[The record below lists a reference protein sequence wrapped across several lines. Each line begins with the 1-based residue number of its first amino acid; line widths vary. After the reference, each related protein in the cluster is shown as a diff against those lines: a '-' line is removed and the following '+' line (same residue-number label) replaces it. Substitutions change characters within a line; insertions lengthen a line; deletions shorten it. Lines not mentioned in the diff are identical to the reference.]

1 MHLLL
6 WNINDLILGL
16 YTLFRFIECSLFF
29 TSISIMSAIIF
40 ISHSSFL
47 EKTYLLKVIAKS
59 KAKKE
64 MACSNEVMNGV
75 MKFITEHNT
84 IWHLVTY
91 GNQVLWGKV
100 MASFV
105 LNHLP
110 INIYVLTQIVLSAG
124 SIDSAELLVLIIVLT
139 VQLTAFSLIMG
150 PMSTMCVRLHA
161 PQDTIVALQQHLMG
175 RDCILLK
182 CKLDDLKER
191 LSSGPKITVTIGRTR
206 QVTFETMMEVLG
218 LYFAYLMKIFSQQL
232 ENTS

>member
-1 MHLLL
+1 
-6 WNINDLILGL
+6 
-16 YTLFRFIECSLFF
+16 
-29 TSISIMSAIIF
+29 
-40 ISHSSFL
+40 
-47 EKTYLLKVIAKS
+47 
-59 KAKKE
+59 
-64 MACSNEVMNGV
+64 
-75 MKFITEHNT
+75 
-84 IWHLVTY
+84 
-91 GNQVLWGKV
+91 